1 MRISDWSS
9 DVCSSDLLDEQVLDL
24 EQRPHQRSFG
34 FRASRSQSPN
44 RLTASTRMASAAPGK
59 MVIHHEPENRK
70 SLPTLTRVPS
80 DGAVAGTP
88 MPRNDRVASVT
99 TAMARLMVAIISS
112 GPMTLGSTPRN
123 MMSSGG
129 MP

>member
-9 DVCSSDLLDEQVLDL
+9 DVCSSDL

-80 DGAVAGTP
+80 DGEVAGTP
-88 MPRNDRVASVT
+88 MPRNDRVDSDDRDGEIDGGDHQPRAYD
-99 TAMARLMVAIISS
+99 
-112 GPMTLGSTPRN
+112 LGQQDRKSA
-123 MMSSGG
+123 G
-129 MP
+129 